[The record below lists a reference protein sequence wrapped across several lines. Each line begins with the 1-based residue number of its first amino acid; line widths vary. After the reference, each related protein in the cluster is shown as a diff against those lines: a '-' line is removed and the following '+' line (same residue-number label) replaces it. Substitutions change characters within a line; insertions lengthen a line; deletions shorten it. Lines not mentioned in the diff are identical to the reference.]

1 MCSRPGR
8 TRSPAA
14 IWGRAREASSLHLP
28 PLRSDMPRSFSIRDL
43 AGMDDMK
50 MCEAIQQEVWGFI
63 ELDVVPAGLMAVMG
77 HYGAIT
83 AGAFVDER
91 MAGFVCGFPGGGQG
105 EPFHHSH
112 MLAVRPGFQGA
123 GIGLAL
129 KWAQADRVLAQGVR
143 RVNWTFDPL
152 QARNANLNI
161 NHLGCVSSVYR
172 LNVYGNSNSPL
183 HGGLPTDR
191 LEPDWQLDSER
202 VARARRRELIP
213 PPGIP
218 DLPRANIVSFRED
231 GLPVTGEAAVPVEH
245 PGEGGIL
252 YSVPDDFNDLL
263 NKDIGLAMDWRLK
276 SRAALVELFDRGYEV
291 AGFHRDGRDA
301 AYRLR
306 RRDGS

>member
-1 MCSRPGR
+1 MGCKPEFAGAIGGGLPYTCRPPG
-8 TRSPAA
+8 
-14 IWGRAREASSLHLP
+14 
-28 PLRSDMPRSFSIRDL
+28 SDVSQSFSIRDL

-83 AGAFVDER
+83 AGAFVGER
-91 MAGFVCGFPGGGQG
+91 MAGFVCGFPGQGEG

-112 MLAVRPGFQGA
+112 MLAVRPEYQGS

-129 KWAQADRVLAQGVR
+129 KWAQADRVRAQGVR

-161 NHLGCVSSVYR
+161 NHLGCVSAVYR

-213 PPGIP
+213 APGIP
-218 DLPRANIVSFRED
+218 DLPRANAVSFRAD
-231 GLPVTGEAAVPVEH
+231 GLPVSADSTPVEDT
-245 PGEGGIL
+245 GARDLL
-252 YSVPDDFNDLL
+252 YLIPTDFNDVL
-263 NKDIGLAMDWRLK
+263 NRDIGLAMDWRVK
-276 SRAALVELFDRGYEV
+276 SRAALTELFGRGYEV
-291 AGFHRDGRDA
+291 VRFHRDGGNA

-306 RRDGS
+306 RRDG